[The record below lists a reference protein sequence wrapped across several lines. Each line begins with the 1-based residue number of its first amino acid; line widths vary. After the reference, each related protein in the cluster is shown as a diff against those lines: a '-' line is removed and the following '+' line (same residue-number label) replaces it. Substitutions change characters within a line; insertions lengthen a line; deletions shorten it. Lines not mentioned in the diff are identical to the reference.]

1 MFEITNA
8 FQVADIVGIIAFA
21 MSGFFV
27 AVRNKLD
34 LLGVLVATFLTALG
48 GGIMRDIAV
57 NKIPFTF
64 ANNYPVLIV
73 LTVLILLILFKFHRK
88 ESIENKLLFI
98 ISDSIGLI
106 SFSIT
111 GAIIAIEANFNL
123 TGVVIMAFLTAVG
136 GGIVRDVIINEVPF
150 VLKTGFY
157 GTIAILIGIILYV
170 LNLYEMMSASSITV
184 LFILSLIL
192 RLIAYYKKWAIPLK

>member
-1 MFEITNA
+1 MFEAAEYI
-8 FQVADIVGIIAFA
+8 GIIAFA

-57 NKIPFTF
+57 DKLPFTF
-64 ANNYPVLIV
+64 SHNYPALIV
-73 LTVLILLILFKFHRK
+73 ILVMLLMILFKFHRRN
-88 ESIENKLLFI
+88 SIENRWLFML
-98 ISDSIGLI
+98 SDSIGLI

-111 GAIIAIEANFNL
+111 GALIALEYNFNL
-123 TGVVIMAFLTAVG
+123 TGVLAMAFITAVG
-136 GGIVRDVIINEVPF
+136 GGIARDVIINEVPF

-157 GTIAILIGIILYV
+157 GIISLLVGLIVYIFQMFDLISFG
-170 LNLYEMMSASSITV
+170 SITI
-184 LFILSLIL
+184 LFFSALAL
-192 RLIAYYKKWAIPLK
+192 RIIAYHNKWAIPLR